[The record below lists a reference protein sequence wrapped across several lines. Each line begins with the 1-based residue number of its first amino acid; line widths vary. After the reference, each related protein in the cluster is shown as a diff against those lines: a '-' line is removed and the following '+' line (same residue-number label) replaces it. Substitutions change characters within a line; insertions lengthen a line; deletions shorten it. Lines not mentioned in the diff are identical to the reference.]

1 MKRILVSTLI
11 MLGLA
16 SCGPENGI
24 EPDTPD
30 GKAELE
36 VNTTALDFTEEA
48 GSGTIELT
56 TNTKWTASTIN
67 DRASGWLSISPASGE
82 AGTHTIHVSAA
93 ANDTPDDRSA
103 SVIIKA
109 GNVEKTVKVNQK
121 QKDAL
126 TVTSSKFDID
136 WLGGDIRLEVKSNI
150 DFQYTIDGLAQEWI
164 EPVTTRGMKTSVLTF
179 AVKENGSE
187 AKRNGT
193 ITIFSG
199 ELKEVIEVNQAGI
212 HPSIIASQNEIS
224 VSAEST
230 QVSIEVRSNVDVT
243 VEMPEGVD
251 WITEV
256 ATKSMSTNT
265 YTFNVA
271 ANEGYDNRSA
281 KIKFT
286 NAENGLSETV
296 AIIQKQKDALTV
308 TSYRFDVPYGGS
320 NISIEV
326 KANVEFSHKVE
337 ESAQSWI
344 VYEETKGLQTSQL
357 VFKVVGN
364 TTEEQREGK
373 ITISSG
379 DLSET
384 VTVYQSG
391 PEPSIILTNKE
402 QVIHSFG
409 ETINVEVASNVEVEM
424 VIPEDLDWVTDVT
437 AESKVATTFT
447 LEVAPNESY
456 DSRSAKVAFIN
467 REAGVSD
474 TLHITQMQRDAIVLA
489 RSEYDFK
496 AEGGNLELEVLTN
509 VEELIVDIDPQY
521 ESWISYIETKGL
533 KDKTLQFK
541 IAAFEEQNKTREG
554 AILIR
559 SKYGANQY
567 ILIRQSS
574 FEALDGESVPD
585 DEIWYRTAGNSKFEI
600 TAELPFDREIISH
613 TYENGKGVIKFD
625 GPVTLINQYV
635 FQSTYDIITEIYLPD
650 SIEHIGTGAF
660 SRSAIQT
667 FRVPENLKRID
678 MYGVST
684 PTLAEFTGHHVSED
698 GRCIIIDNTL
708 YAFAS
713 AGIKEYTFSGMEIIY
728 SYAIQECES
737 IETIRFDEGVK
748 NIDFHNM
755 YRCPKLKRVYFP
767 QSLITLGEYTFH
779 ECPALEGF
787 YGNENFHT
795 ADNRC
800 LIAYQTP
807 ALRPTEWHGLWVI
820 RFAGGDLTE
829 YTIPDGVKVIDNYAF
844 DGCDNLKK
852 LYLND
857 DLVFA
862 AAAAIV
868 NCPNLEGVYGKNAS
882 SDNRGIQIGN
892 EFVRLLVHEGYPTTY
907 HIPDNV
913 TSVGIWAFSDIN
925 TLEHIT
931 MGDQII
937 NVGGYAFSNC
947 MNLKSVTL
955 SGNLQRI
962 GNESHEGYNP
972 FYNSPSL
979 EKVYFRSFV
988 PPAYIDQQMTDYVNL
1003 TMYIPSQSASLYKA
1017 DIGWSP
1023 FRKYMK
1029 EYDCQDMPMPDYY
1042 VSKDFSKNG
1051 EVVQLQKA
1059 TEGNGIDLVL
1069 MGDIY
1074 SDRQIESGLYRQ
1086 DMELGMEAFF
1096 AKEPFKSF
1104 RHLFNVYMVTAVSTV
1119 ETMYIG
1125 ATAFNSHY
1133 PPHGSSGVY
1142 GYDPL
1147 ALEYLEKAVG
1157 EDKVDEAMAVVL
1169 INDPNFGG
1177 ICAMLDSEKEN
1188 DWGSGTSVSYF
1199 SVGER
1204 GDDLITLIQHET
1216 GGHGFAKLADEY
1228 VHPLYADSY
1237 ISADKKLS
1245 HTAKERFGW
1254 NKNID
1259 FTNDPGTIKWSHI
1272 LSDPRYAG
1280 EDMGIYEGGATF
1292 GRGVWRPSEISLMN
1306 DEMNNE
1312 FNAVSREAIYY
1323 RIHKLAYGDI
1333 WVYDYEEFAEYD
1345 EINRKASATQSSL
1358 SKTARKART
1367 QNVPPIVRNKTW
1379 KEVVEEGRKGIYV
1392 MGR

>member
-1 MKRILVSTLI
+1 MRRILVSTLI

-16 SCGPENGI
+16 SCGPKNGI

-36 VNTTALDFTEEA
+36 VNTASLDFTEEA

-56 TNTKWTASTIN
+56 TNTKWTASTVN
-67 DRASGWLSISPASGE
+67 DRASDWLSINPAGGE
-82 AGTHTIHVSAA
+82 AGTHTINVSAA

-103 SVIIKA
+103 SVVIKA
-109 GNVEKTVKVNQK
+109 GDVEKVVKVNQK

-126 TVTSSKFDID
+126 TVTSSKFELD
-136 WLGGDIRLEVKSNI
+136 WTGGDIRIEVKSNI
-150 DFQYTIDGLAQEWI
+150 DFQYTIDGPAQEWI
-164 EPVTTRGMKTSVLTF
+164 EPAATKAMKTSVLTF
-179 AVKENGSE
+179 TVKENGSV

-193 ITIFSG
+193 ITVFNG
-199 ELKEVIEVNQAGI
+199 ELKEVIEVYQAGME
-212 HPSIIASQNEIS
+212 PSIIASQNEIS
-224 VSAEST
+224 VSADET
-230 QVSIEVRSNVDVT
+230 QVSIEVKSNVDVT

-256 ATKSMSTNT
+256 VTKSLSTNT

-286 NAENGLSETV
+286 NAKNGLSETV

-308 TSYRFDVPYGGS
+308 TSYRFDVPYDGS
-320 NISIEV
+320 NITIEV
-326 KANVEFSHKVE
+326 KANVDFSHKVE

-344 VYEETKGLQTSQL
+344 AYAETKGLQTSQL
-357 VFKVVGN
+357 VFNVMPN

-373 ITISSG
+373 IIISSG

-384 VTVYQSG
+384 ITVYQSG
-391 PEPSIILTNKE
+391 PEPSIILTHKD
-402 QVIHSFG
+402 QVISSFG
-409 ETINVEVASNVEVEM
+409 QTINVEVVSNVEVEM
-424 VIPEDLDWVTDVT
+424 VIPEYLDWITDVT
-437 AESKVATTFT
+437 TKSMEATTFT

-456 DSRSAKVAFIN
+456 DSRSAKVAFVN
-467 REAGVSD
+467 REAEVSD
-474 TLHITQMQRDAIVLA
+474 TLYISQMQKDAIVLA
-489 RSEYDFK
+489 RTEYEFEE
-496 AEGGNLELEVLTN
+496 EGGDLALEVLTN

-521 ESWISYIETKGL
+521 GSWISYIETKSL
-533 KDKTLQFK
+533 TNKTLQFK
-541 IAAFEEQNKTREG
+541 IAPFDEPNQIREG
-554 AILIR
+554 AIIIR
-559 SKYGANQY
+559 SKYGTSQY

-574 FEALDGESVPD
+574 FEEIDGDDVPD
-585 DEIWYRTAGNSKFEI
+585 DEIWYRTDTHNKFNI

-625 GPVTLINQYV
+625 GPVTLINQFV
-635 FQSTYDIITEIYLPD
+635 FQAAGDAVTEIYLPD
-650 SIEHIGTGAF
+650 SIEHIGAGAF
-660 SRSAIQT
+660 SGSKLQT

-678 MYGVST
+678 DFGVSA
-684 PTLAEFTGHHVSED
+684 PTLTGFTGHHVSED

-708 YAFAS
+708 YAFAP
-713 AGIKEYTFSGMEIIY
+713 AGIKEYTFSGMEIIF
-728 SYAIQECES
+728 SHAIRECEDLE
-737 IETIRFDEGVK
+737 IIRFDEG
-748 NIDFHNM
+748 IQEIAFHNM
-755 YRCPKLKRVYFP
+755 YRCPKLKKAYFP
-767 QSLITLGEYTFH
+767 QSLIRLGDYIFH

-800 LIAYQTP
+800 LIAHQTP
-807 ALRPTEWHGLWVI
+807 VLRPVEWHGPWVI

-844 DGCDNLKK
+844 DGCENLKK

-857 DLVFA
+857 DLVFTGA
-862 AAAAIV
+862 SAIV
-868 NCPNLEGVYGKNAS
+868 NCPNLEGIYGKNAS
-882 SDNRGIQIGN
+882 ADNRGIQIGN

-907 HIPDNV
+907 HIPDDV
-913 TSVGIWAFSDIN
+913 TSVGIWAFSDIP

-937 NVGGYAFSNC
+937 NIGGYAFSNC
-947 MNLKSVTL
+947 PNLKSVTL

-962 GNESHEGYNP
+962 GNDAYPGYNP
-972 FYNSPSL
+972 FLNSTSL
-979 EKVYFRSFV
+979 EAVYFRSYV
-988 PPAYIDQQMTDYVNL
+988 PPAYVDPQMTEFTNL
-1003 TMYIPSQSASLYKA
+1003 TMYIPSQSASLYNR
-1017 DIGWSP
+1017 DIGWSS

-1096 AKEPFKSF
+1096 AQEPFKSF
-1104 RHLFNVYMVTAVSTV
+1104 RHLFNVYMVTAVSAV
-1119 ETMYIG
+1119 ENMYIG
-1125 ATAFNSHY
+1125 ATAFNTHY
-1133 PPHGSSGVY
+1133 PPHNSSGIY
-1142 GYDPL
+1142 GYEPL
-1147 ALEYLEKAVG
+1147 VLEYLEKAVG
-1157 EDKVDEAMAVVL
+1157 KDKVDEAMAVVL
-1169 INDPNFGG
+1169 MNDPYFGG
-1177 ICAMLDSEKEN
+1177 ICAMFDSEKEN
-1188 DWGSGTSVSYF
+1188 DWGSGTSISYF
-1199 SVGER
+1199 PVAGR
-1204 GDDLITLIQHET
+1204 GDALITLIQHET

-1228 VHPLYADSY
+1228 VHPLNINNY
-1237 ISADKKLS
+1237 IDAEDKLY
-1245 HTAKERFGW
+1245 HQAKAKSGW
-1254 NKNID
+1254 YKNVD
-1259 FTNDPGTIKWSHI
+1259 FTDDPGTIKWSHI
-1272 LSDPRYAG
+1272 LSDPRYDG
-1280 EDMGIYEGGATF
+1280 EDMGIYEGGATY
-1292 GRGVWRPSEISLMN
+1292 GYGVWRPSESSLMN
-1306 DEMNNE
+1306 DNRNG

-1323 RIHKLAYGDI
+1323 RIHKLAYGDS
-1333 WVYDYEEFAEYD
+1333 WVYDYEEFVKYD
-1345 EINRKASATQSSL
+1345 EINRKASAAQSSE
-1358 SKTARKART
+1358 SKTAVKART
-1367 QNVPPIVRNKTW
+1367 HAAAPIIMKKTW
-1379 KEVVEEGRKGIYV
+1379 KEVIEEGRNGTYV